1 MKVKDKQKY
10 FSCKKMPFLQKWV
23 KLIEKLLEDPA
34 EKTKIMSIGT
44 IDSISSLLR
53 NEVPVPQSLWYLTE
67 QSSKYSLLTVRFFFF
82 NCFYCASDKVLITSF
97 MMTKKL

>member
-1 MKVKDKQKY
+1 
-10 FSCKKMPFLQKWV
+10 MPFLQKWV

-34 EKTKIMSIGT
+34 EKTKIMTIGT

-67 QSSKYSLLTVRFFFF
+67 QPSKYSLLTVILKFCDRQK
-82 NCFYCASDKVLITSF
+82 NSIPRILE
-97 MMTKKL
+97 